1 VLKSLKIKNVALIE
15 IIEINFEKGLNVFT
29 GDSGSGKSLILDSL
43 NTLFGGSNIPPN
55 HLIRPGTNECSIE
68 AVFTNT
74 QIIKNWLIKNKIPTN
89 LELLKVRRL
98 STKKNTKISNNYFVN
113 NFKVSKKI
121 IISLGTLLLD
131 FSGQND
137 SFLLRSQDY
146 LRSIIDELGS
156 NELTKINN
164 AVRKEWKKM
173 NLLKKEINI
182 SSMKLQKAIEN
193 HFASTKILKILDDA
207 NLGYP
212 NEIETLKS
220 EQIKLANNVELS
232 NSVEFS
238 LSKLNDYGHEISSVT
253 TLIFESLK
261 KLNRVIQYDQ
271 SINDFTE
278 KLTFIQEQV
287 DELIVNLSN
296 YLNSVDNREDSLK
309 VIQDRLFKL
318 QNLEKTFSL
327 ELPDLIKKRDE
338 LRDISSEENCE
349 NKLKTLNNQFQK
361 TSEVFQQCLNIQSS
375 KRKLIANQLIKNVT
389 ATLKFLGLKN
399 ASFNIEILDTEFSEN
414 GKDNISFLFSANP
427 DQDLAPIHKVISGG
441 EMSRFLLALKSNISK
456 TSETIFLDEIDSGL
470 SGDSLKFLIRLI
482 RDISKKQQI
491 LCITHQP
498 NLAACADVHFKVQK
512 RFQNGL
518 TYTNLTCLKT
528 KKQRQNELV
537 QLIGGGFDEAS
548 DYALTLL
555 NKAAA

>member
-1 VLKSLKIKNVALIE
+1 MLKNLKIKNVALIE

-43 NTLFGGSNIPPN
+43 NTLFGGSNIPSK

-74 QIIKNWLIKNKIPTN
+74 QIIKNWLIKNEISTN
-89 LELLKVRRL
+89 LEQLKVRRL
-98 STKKNTKISNNYFVN
+98 STKKNTKISTNYFVN

-121 IISLGTLLLD
+121 IISLSTILLD

-156 NELTKINN
+156 KELTKINN
-164 AVRKEWKKM
+164 LVRKEWKKM

-182 SSMKLQKAIEN
+182 NSIKLQKAIEN
-193 HFASTKILKILDDA
+193 HFASTKILKILDEA
-207 NLGYP
+207 NLSYP
-212 NEIETLKS
+212 NEIEILKS
-220 EQIKLANNVELS
+220 EQLKLANNFELS

-238 LSKLNDYGHEISSVT
+238 LSKLNDYGNEISSVSS
-253 TLIFESLK
+253 LIFESLK

-271 SINDFTE
+271 SINDFAE
-278 KLTFIQEQV
+278 KLTLIQAQV
-287 DELIVNLSN
+287 DELVVNLSD
-296 YLNSVDNREDSLK
+296 YLNSIDNREDSLK

-327 ELPDLIKKRDE
+327 ELPDLITKRDE
-338 LRDISSEENCE
+338 LRDISSKEDCE
-349 NKLKTLNNQFQK
+349 NQLKGLNNELEK
-361 TSEVFQQCLNIQSS
+361 TSAIFQQCLKIQSS
-375 KRKLIANQLIKNVT
+375 KRKLVANQLKNNVT

-399 ASFNIEILDTEFSEN
+399 ASFNIEIVDKEFCEN

-427 DQDLAPIHKVISGG
+427 DQDLSPIHKVISGG

-470 SGDSLKFLIRLI
+470 SGNSLKFLIMLI
-482 RDISKKQQI
+482 KDISKKQQI

-498 NLAACADVHFKVQK
+498 NLAAVADVHFKVQK
-512 RFQNGL
+512 KFQNGL
-518 TYTNLTCLKT
+518 TYTNLTCLNT

-537 QLIGGGFDEAS
+537 ELIGGGFDEAS

-555 NKAAA
+555 DKAAA